1 MIVGN
6 LENAALLVEQGIENQ
21 EKGEKYS
28 FPSHWNWNKMLK
40 GLFLLPLSFAYSFLH
55 VSGWYRRHIGL
66 CFAPYE
72 GNFISSLDFYV
83 IGNLI
88 SLVGFLYPY
97 I

>member
-40 GLFLLPLSFAYSFLH
+40 GLFLLPLSFA
-55 VSGWYRRHIGL
+55 
-66 CFAPYE
+66 
-72 GNFISSLDFYV
+72 
-83 IGNLI
+83 
-88 SLVGFLYPY
+88 
-97 I
+97 